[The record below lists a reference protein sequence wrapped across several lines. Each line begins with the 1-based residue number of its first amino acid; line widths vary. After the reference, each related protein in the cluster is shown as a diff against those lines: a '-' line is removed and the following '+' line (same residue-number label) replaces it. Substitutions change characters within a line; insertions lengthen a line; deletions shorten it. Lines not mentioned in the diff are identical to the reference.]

1 MLDCSTWADLNMG
14 CNGGMPAR
22 ALNYVKRN
30 GITTE
35 DAYPYKPVQETCQI
49 KGGPYKVKG
58 H

>member
-1 MLDCSTWADLNMG
+1 MG